1 MSNISILVSCHK
13 PVEVV
18 PSEII
23 KPIQVGCAL
32 NEKRFKGM
40 LRDNEGENI
49 SAKNPNYCELT
60 AQYWA
65 WKNLDADYYGFFHY
79 RRYMNFSKEKY
90 LLDCWKNVCE
100 EFLDKKSVKKYKID
114 DETMRREI
122 EGYDLVITEEKDIT
136 KMPVNDRTVYDQ
148 YKNGNQLHVKDLDIM
163 REVVKEKYPE
173 YVDDMESYLKGKMTC
188 LCNMYIMKKDL
199 FQEYAAWLFDIL
211 GECEKRM
218 DMSDYSIEALRT
230 PGHLA
235 ERLLS
240 IFYFHVK
247 RTRNLKIKTLQTVV
261 FFNTDPVVHLKPA
274 YAENN
279 NAVVLSANEYYVP
292 YLAAVLESIRANSND
307 DQNYDLIIMHR
318 DISMGSQDR
327 LKKQLEDHQN
337 ITLRFLDIRRYEKP
351 FKKLFLRGH
360 FALETYFR
368 LLMPQILA
376 DYDKAVYID
385 SDLVV
390 NADIAELYATDVD
403 GYLLA
408 AAKDADTAGLYNG
421 FEPNKKKYMDTILK
435 IKKPYEYFQAG
446 VIVFNLAEFRKT
458 YTTAEMLKFAA
469 SYEWELLDQ
478 DVLNYLAQGRVKFVD
493 MAWNVMVDWR
503 GIRLSQI
510 IALAPKY
517 LHDEHMEARKNP
529 KIIHYA
535 GPDKP
540 WHQPWSDM
548 AEEFWKY
555 SRNTV
560 FYETIMQRMCDP
572 EGSRVGIKQKIRDHV
587 VEVGEKVFPK
597 DTARREVAKKIIIKT
612 IGGI

>member
-1 MSNISILVSCHK
+1 M
-13 PVEVV
+13 
-18 PSEII
+18 
-23 KPIQVGCAL
+23 
-32 NEKRFKGM
+32 
-40 LRDNEGENI
+40 
-49 SAKNPNYCELT
+49 
-60 AQYWA
+60 
-65 WKNLDADYYGFFHY
+65 
-79 RRYMNFSKEKY
+79 
-90 LLDCWKNVCE
+90 
-100 EFLDKKSVKKYKID
+100 
-114 DETMRREI
+114 
-122 EGYDLVITEEKDIT
+122 
-136 KMPVNDRTVYDQ
+136 
-148 YKNGNQLHVKDLDIM
+148 
-163 REVVKEKYPE
+163 
-173 YVDDMESYLKGKMTC
+173 
-188 LCNMYIMKKDL
+188 
-199 FQEYAAWLFDIL
+199 
-211 GECEKRM
+211 
-218 DMSDYSIEALRT
+218 
-230 PGHLA
+230 
-235 ERLLS
+235 
-240 IFYFHVK
+240 
-247 RTRNLKIKTLQTVV
+247 
-261 FFNTDPVVHLKPA
+261 HLKPA

-292 YLAAVLESIRANSND
+292 YLAKVLESIRANSND

-408 AAKDADTAGLYNG
+408 QRKMRIQQDYIMDLSLIR
-421 FEPNKKKYMDTILK
+421 KKYMDTILK

-535 GPDKP
+535 G
-540 WHQPWSDM
+540 QIN
-548 AEEFWKY
+548 
-555 SRNTV
+555 R
-560 FYETIMQRMCDP
+560 
-572 EGSRVGIKQKIRDHV
+572 GISHGLIWRKNFGNILVILYFMRQLCNVCVIRRAPV
-587 VEVGEKVFPK
+587 
-597 DTARREVAKKIIIKT
+597 
-612 IGGI
+612 

>member
-1 MSNISILVSCHK
+1 M
-13 PVEVV
+13 
-18 PSEII
+18 
-23 KPIQVGCAL
+23 
-32 NEKRFKGM
+32 
-40 LRDNEGENI
+40 
-49 SAKNPNYCELT
+49 
-60 AQYWA
+60 
-65 WKNLDADYYGFFHY
+65 
-79 RRYMNFSKEKY
+79 
-90 LLDCWKNVCE
+90 
-100 EFLDKKSVKKYKID
+100 
-114 DETMRREI
+114 
-122 EGYDLVITEEKDIT
+122 
-136 KMPVNDRTVYDQ
+136 
-148 YKNGNQLHVKDLDIM
+148 
-163 REVVKEKYPE
+163 
-173 YVDDMESYLKGKMTC
+173 
-188 LCNMYIMKKDL
+188 
-199 FQEYAAWLFDIL
+199 
-211 GECEKRM
+211 
-218 DMSDYSIEALRT
+218 
-230 PGHLA
+230 
-235 ERLLS
+235 
-240 IFYFHVK
+240 
-247 RTRNLKIKTLQTVV
+247 
-261 FFNTDPVVHLKPA
+261 HLKPA

-517 LHDEHMEARKNP
+517 LHDEHMEARNNP